1 MSLASAIRAAVGG
14 RVNSPRLE
22 EQKPEDLEEENKPEE
37 VEGDDPAPADDT
49 DDEEKPEE
57 IEGDDTAPAD
67 EKKDGEFAKG
77 RKAERSRMAAILGSS
92 KADANPT
99 LAAHLAFNTGMSAK
113 QAVATLSA
121 SASAPGA
128 PGLAGRMQG
137 RVPALGNGG
146 NKPSAL
152 TGDAAL
158 IAHAKAQAAARA
170 KK

>member
-14 RVNSPRLE
+14 RVNRSRLE
-22 EQKPEDLEEENKPEE
+22 EEKSEDLEEETKPEE
-37 VEGDDPAPADDT
+37 AEGDESIPVE
-49 DDEEKPEE
+49 DEDKPEE
-57 IEGDDTAPAD
+57 AEGDEENPDD

-99 LAAHLAFNTGMSAK
+99 LAAHLAFNTGMSVK

-121 SASAPGA
+121 SAPSQGS
-128 PGLAGRMQG
+128 GLASRMQG

-146 NKPSAL
+146 KTPSAL

-158 IAHAKAQAAARA
+158 IAHAKARNEAR
-170 KK
+170 KKK